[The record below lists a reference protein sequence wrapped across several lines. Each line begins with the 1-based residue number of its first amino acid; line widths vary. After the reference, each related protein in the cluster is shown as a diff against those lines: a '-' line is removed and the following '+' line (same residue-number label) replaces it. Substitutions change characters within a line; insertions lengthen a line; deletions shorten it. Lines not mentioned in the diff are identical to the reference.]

1 MFIMDLFHVNS
12 TMIFIDTFLW

>member
-1 MFIMDLFHVNS
+1 MDLFHVNS